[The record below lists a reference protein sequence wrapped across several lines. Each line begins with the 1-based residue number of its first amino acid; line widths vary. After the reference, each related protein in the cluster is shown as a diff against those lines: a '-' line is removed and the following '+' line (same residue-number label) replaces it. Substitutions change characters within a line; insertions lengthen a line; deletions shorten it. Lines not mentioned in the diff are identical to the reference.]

1 MNRQKVLAVGL
12 GFLAALIASPVLAQ
26 NSPAYVDQN
35 SLHREVLTQ
44 RIDEVLRQQVLVE
57 IFGTVDVALAGA
69 GIALGAINWDRDRRF
84 AVSLVAGFGLVEGAA
99 VSSLFMTRD
108 ARSSILEGTIDA
120 VPAIFSF
127 GVAVAR
133 YPGSVPRLTAG
144 SLAAG
149 YATTGALRIVN
160 RALTPTPYSQL
171 RLRRARLDDPRDLS
185 DQERRTL
192 HESLLG
198 ARGPLPRWL
207 IGLPLII
214 AGGVASVPL
223 FDRSYSKD
231 AQLIA
236 GVGGGMT
243 LLSGVFY
250 LLPSS
255 VDAYESDLQSLDIS
269 VAAVPGGLAF
279 SGKF

>member
-1 MNRQKVLAVGL
+1 
-12 GFLAALIASPVLAQ
+12 
-26 NSPAYVDQN
+26 
-35 SLHREVLTQ
+35 
-44 RIDEVLRQQVLVE
+44 
-57 IFGTVDVALAGA
+57 
-69 GIALGAINWDRDRRF
+69 
-84 AVSLVAGFGLVEGAA
+84 VSFVAGFGLVEGAA

-108 ARSSILEGTIDA
+108 ARSSILEGTIYA
-120 VPAIFSF
+120 VPAVSSF
-127 GVAVAR
+127 GLAVAR
-133 YPGSVPRLTAG
+133 YPGSFPRLTFG

-149 YATTGALRIVN
+149 YATTAALTIVN
-160 RALTPTPYSQL
+160 RALTSTPYSQL
-171 RLRRARLDDPRDLS
+171 RQRRARLDDPRDLS

-192 HESLLG
+192 HETLLG

-207 IGLPLII
+207 IGLPLIA
-214 AGGVASVPL
+214 AGGAASVPL

-255 VDAYESDLQSLDIS
+255 VEAYESDLQSLDIS